1 MHQNRLFLVMK
12 RLFLSLLLFIFIG
25 PVSGQKK
32 IYDPSYSVR
41 NYKHPNKVKVA
52 RSENLDKIVPLNPVI
67 VTGGQE
73 YKHRFN
79 QSWFVVKASI
89 RTRPVK
95 QSRVTGKHSL
105 GL

>member
-1 MHQNRLFLVMK
+1 MK
-12 RLFLSLLLFIFIG
+12 RLFLPLLLFIILG
-25 PVSGQKK
+25 PATGQKK

-41 NYKHPNKVKVA
+41 NYKHPNKVKIA
-52 RSENLDKIVPLNPVI
+52 RANNLDKTVPLNPVI
-67 VTGGQE
+67 VSGGSE

-79 QSWFVVKASI
+79 QSWFVVKASV
-89 RTRPVK
+89 RTRPMK